1 MAEGAGGQVNAAS
14 YRLTVKINKI
24 HKILPRLL
32 REQKRQMEEVLLKR
46 GEVVGLDRDGGD
58 DDRDDYGI
66 RFTLMIHVHLWLIIN
81 LQLIYFVTS
90 TY

>member
-1 MAEGAGGQVNAAS
+1 M
-14 YRLTVKINKI
+14 RLRQIVPESAIRL

-58 DDRDDYGI
+58 DDRDDYGM
-66 RFTLMIHVHLWLIIN
+66 RFTLMIPVN
-81 LQLIYFVTS
+81 NRSSTS
-90 TY
+90 